1 MDKLDEQLNCSLHG
15 DFKQGFELCSQIQEE
30 ITSTQVELRRN
41 TQEAYIK
48 FKQLEEQSINYIRA
62 DYNRGWYK
70 MMDGKLLEGFTLMN
84 RGRNAGLWGNKSIGT
99 DKPIW
104 NGTQSLKGKHVLFVC
119 EAGLGDQI
127 LFVRFVE
134 EISNKGAK
142 VIVACEDY
150 GLGSIFAGMYEVSAV
165 INYKATLSVYH
176 DYWIP
181 SMAVPQVL
189 GLEYEDLF
197 GFQYLTAHH
206 DYIKKFSKLIHSAK
220 LKVGIRWLSMPKEGV
235 CNTLG
240 DAYLSRKFPAQL
252 MFDAVL
258 GQDNVQIY
266 SLQRDE
272 GADQCPRMSGVIDLA
287 PELKSWEDTA
297 GAIENLDL
305 VITSCTSVAHL
316 AAAMGKPTWIV
327 VPLMAYYTWALP
339 GNKTPWYDSVRL
351 FRQEVY
357 GSWLEPFD
365 KIRNELKMYRK
376 VVLNKY

>member
-1 MDKLDEQLNCSLHG
+1 MKLLDKQLECSLHG
-15 DFKQGFELCSQIQEE
+15 NFKQGIEICEELEKQILK
-30 ITSTQVELRRN
+30 TKTQLYTD

-48 FKQLEEQSINYIRA
+48 FKQLEEESINHIRA

-70 MMDGKLLEGFTLMN
+70 MMEGKLLEGFTLMN
-84 RGRNAGLWGNKSIGT
+84 RGRNAGLWGNKTIGT
-99 DKPIW
+99 DKPMW
-104 NGTQSLKGKHVLFVC
+104 NGAQSLKGKHVLFVC

-127 LFVRFVE
+127 LFVRFAKE
-134 EISNKGAK
+134 LSDRKCK

-150 GLGSIFAGMYEVSAV
+150 GLGSVFARIPQVSAV
-165 INYKATLSVYH
+165 VKYSDYLSIYH

-189 GLEYEDLF
+189 KTEYDELRYYSH
-197 GFQYLTAHH
+197 GYITASP
-206 DYIKKFSKLIHSAK
+206 DYTKKFSKLIHSDK

-240 DAYLSRKFPAQL
+240 DAYLSRKFPSQL

-258 GQDNVQIY
+258 GHDRIQLY

-297 GAIENLDL
+297 GAIKNLDL

-339 GNKTPWYDSVRL
+339 GNLTPWYDSVKL

-357 GSWLEPFD
+357 GSWQEPFD
-365 KIRNELKMYRK
+365 GVKEALHAYTT
-376 VVLNKY
+376 